1 MTNGLKRNVRLGDLS
16 HGDGSLHA
24 RGLSLL
30 LEEILQ
36 SEAVHHRSQHAH
48 IVAAGTIDAGLLQFG
63 ATEEV
68 AATNN
73 DGDLHTL
80 LDRGN
85 DFLRNTTND
94 GGVDADFASAECLSG
109 QLEQYPAGIVASVFA
124 SHEMPFLP
132 ENP

>member
-16 HGDGSLHA
+16 HGDGGLHA

-48 IVAAGTIDAGLLQFG
+48 IVAAGAIDTSLLKFR

-68 AATNN
+68 AATDN
-73 DGDLHTL
+73 DGDLNAL
-80 LDRGN
+80 LHR
-85 DFLRNTTND
+85 RNNLFRDTADNRR
-94 GGVDADFASAECLSG
+94 VDADLAATKRLSG
-109 QLEQYPAGIVASVFA
+109 
-124 SHEMPFLP
+124 
-132 ENP
+132 

>member
-1 MTNGLKRNVRLGDLS
+1 M
-16 HGDGSLHA
+16 
-24 RGLSLL
+24 
-30 LEEILQ
+30 
-36 SEAVHHRSQHAH
+36 
-48 IVAAGTIDAGLLQFG
+48 QFG